1 MGFLNDAGNVIVHK
15 MDCPTLARLKASYG
29 SRLLQTQWEDSTE
42 RFLATIRVEGIDQMG
57 ILQSIVN
64 IISTN
69 MSINMK
75 RMNVTS
81 DQGVFNCELDVQVS
95 DAMVVTNLCREIKK
109 VKGVNSAMR
118 MS

>member
-1 MGFLNDAGNVIVHK
+1 M
-15 MDCPTLARLKASYG
+15 
-29 SRLLQTQWEDSTE
+29 
-42 RFLATIRVEGIDQMG
+42 
-57 ILQSIVN
+57 N

-81 DQGVFNCELDVQVS
+81 DEGVFTCELEVLVS
-95 DAMVVTNLCREIKK
+95 DASVVTNLCREIKK
-109 VKGVNSAMR
+109 IKGVNNANR